1 MPPRAKFTKEEI
13 VTAALTIVR
22 EEGLSALTARNL
34 GKSLGSSA
42 CPIFTVFSSMEEV
55 HQAVI
60 GAAKKIYKEYI
71 EKGIPKLPVFSGVGE
86 QYILFAINEPNLFKI
101 LFMTENESMPIFSG
115 VLPLLDESYDKILHT
130 IQEGYRITEK
140 EAERLYRHLWV
151 YTHGIATLCV
161 TKMCRFT
168 SDEIGT
174 MTTEV
179 FLSLLEKMKGERLN
193 DRI

>member
-1 MPPRAKFTKEEI
+1 M
-13 VTAALTIVR
+13 
-22 EEGLSALTARNL
+22 
-34 GKSLGSSA
+34 
-42 CPIFTVFSSMEEV
+42 
-55 HQAVI
+55 
-60 GAAKKIYKEYI
+60 
-71 EKGIPKLPVFSGVGE
+71 PVFSGVGE
-86 QYILFAINEPNLFKI
+86 PYILFAINEPNLFKI

-130 IQEGYRITEK
+130 IQEGYGITEK

>member
-55 HQAVI
+55 YQAVI

-71 EKGIPKLPVFSGVGE
+71 EKGIS
-86 QYILFAINEPNLFKI
+86 
-101 LFMTENESMPIFSG
+101 
-115 VLPLLDESYDKILHT
+115 
-130 IQEGYRITEK
+130 
-140 EAERLYRHLWV
+140 
-151 YTHGIATLCV
+151 
-161 TKMCRFT
+161 
-168 SDEIGT
+168 
-174 MTTEV
+174 
-179 FLSLLEKMKGERLN
+179 
-193 DRI
+193 

>member
-55 HQAVI
+55 YQAVI

-101 LFMTENESMPIFSG
+101 LFMTESESVPIFSG

-130 IQEGYRITEK
+130 IQEGYEITEK